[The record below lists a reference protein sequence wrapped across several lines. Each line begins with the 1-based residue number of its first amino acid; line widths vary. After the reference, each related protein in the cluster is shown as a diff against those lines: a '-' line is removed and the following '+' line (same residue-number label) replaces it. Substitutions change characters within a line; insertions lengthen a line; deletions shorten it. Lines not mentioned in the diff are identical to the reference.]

1 MPIPPIPNL
10 SGHPVVAKGVLQFQS
25 HLKKA
30 KGQDL
35 NIAIIILDL
44 KMP

>member
-25 HLKKA
+25 HLKS
-30 KGQDL
+30 KGAGPKYSDYHFG
-35 NIAIIILDL
+35 
-44 KMP
+44 P